1 MEGKLASVGK
11 SSLAILLSLSLGLFL
26 TPSAAFAA
34 DEQSGALTNE
44 IESLEEG
51 MRQGSDP
58 ASATEVDRSVL
69 DDSIKSV
76 GSGAEDADAMSFS
89 ASNGAGV
96 SHAADLA
103 STQGSSEY
111 YLEQGLGKIDSWTGD
126 GSIHGTVMHFS
137 LSEGNFVTIETDVYN
152 VDSAL
157 VSLNASDGEMLEV
170 WAPEDGS
177 VYGIFALPAGSYYLE
192 FLSTSNGYSYI
203 GAKYDAETPGWDE
216 PAVFEQED
224 NAPDE
229 GEPVSLASN
238 RIPLDTW
245 VAGSFYRLPA
255 LVDLDYFTFEVSVAG
270 HYQFSLAATDSMLF
284 GMVDEDASSLNAA
297 QIPKGGGSAVLDLGY
312 LQPGAYNLCVTSADI
327 EAAGSIYNGMVSRV
341 DGDEPSSGWSKWGS
355 LEWQIADNCLSI
367 RPAAGATEGHVESG
381 SAPWFGE
388 QMAEVTKVSITGT
401 VKLGAGV
408 NIASLFSNSMKLA
421 EIEGLGNL
429 DTSEVSDMTS
439 MFRNCSSL
447 ASIDLSGLET
457 DSLTNISSM
466 FFGCFALEGSD
477 SVDFAEFDTSGVKD
491 ASYLFAYCSGL
502 HAFDLSAIDL
512 SACENME
519 GMFLSCIKLKEIDFS
534 GSDFSKA
541 NNVAQMFNSCAELES
556 VDLSEVDFSKVE
568 NMWSM
573 FSGCAKLVSL
583 DLSTLDLSNVID
595 MGSLCR
601 GCSALA
607 SLAVPD
613 AFIGEKCENAAQI
626 FDGCVSLK
634 TIPGNFSFGAGDAVA
649 TGAFRT
655 DQSSTPLE
663 TYYSGNDASVLGYDW
678 ESDGRTL
685 IRVEELSGSIT
696 VQGNPCA
703 SSSLS
708 ATVKLDEASAD
719 AQLVYQWFD
728 DSADTAVSEKSP
740 SATLSVTPEN
750 AGEKLYCV
758 VTDGSGKHPGSI
770 TSTAIEASH
779 RYAEAWS
786 SDASGH
792 WHACEMCG
800 AKGSVAEH
808 SFGEWST
815 VKEPTC
821 SATGSQERSCGACGF
836 VEQEDIPMID
846 ASGIFTDV
854 PPSTDHFEAITWLAC
869 KKITT
874 GFEEEDGTFA
884 FRPYSNVAR
893 ADMAAFLYRLAGSPD
908 YEVTAKDLAKFNDV
922 TDGSDGSEPT
932 PHLKE
937 VCWLANTGI
946 STGFPDGS
954 FRPYNSIARADMA
967 AFLHRLAKWAN
978 ATEPV
983 EDGKIFTDVD
993 ATIAHAEDI
1002 AWLSAAGITTGFKD
1016 NTFRPYNAIVR
1027 CDMAAF
1033 LQRTHDWINR

>member
-1 MEGKLASVGK
+1 M
-11 SSLAILLSLSLGLFL
+11 
-26 TPSAAFAA
+26 
-34 DEQSGALTNE
+34 
-44 IESLEEG
+44 
-51 MRQGSDP
+51 
-58 ASATEVDRSVL
+58 
-69 DDSIKSV
+69 
-76 GSGAEDADAMSFS
+76 
-89 ASNGAGV
+89 
-96 SHAADLA
+96 
-103 STQGSSEY
+103 
-111 YLEQGLGKIDSWTGD
+111 
-126 GSIHGTVMHFS
+126 
-137 LSEGNFVTIETDVYN
+137 
-152 VDSAL
+152 
-157 VSLNASDGEMLEV
+157 
-170 WAPEDGS
+170 
-177 VYGIFALPAGSYYLE
+177 
-192 FLSTSNGYSYI
+192 STSNGCSYI
-203 GAKYDAETPGWDE
+203 GAKFDAETPGWDE

-229 GEPVSLASN
+229 GEPVSSASN

-270 HYQFSLAATDSMLF
+270 YYQFSLAATDSMLF

-327 EAAGSIYNGMVSRV
+327 EAAGSIYNGMVSRI

-367 RPAAGATEGHVESG
+367 RPADGVAEGYVESG
-381 SAPWFGE
+381 NAPWFGE
-388 QMAEVTKVSITGT
+388 QMAEVTKVSIAGT

-408 NIASLFSNSMKLA
+408 NIASLFSNSMKPT

-439 MFRNCSSL
+439 MLRNCSSL

-457 DSLTNISSM
+457 DGLTNISSM

-477 SVDFAEFDTSGVKD
+477 SVDFTGFDTSGVKD

-502 HAFDLSAIDL
+502 QTFNL

-519 GMFLSCIKLKEIDFS
+519 GMFLSCIKLKKIDFS

-541 NNVAQMFNSCAELES
+541 NN
-556 VDLSEVDFSKVE
+556 
-568 NMWSM
+568 
-573 FSGCAKLVSL
+573 
-583 DLSTLDLSNVID
+583 
-595 MGSLCR
+595 
-601 GCSALA
+601 
-607 SLAVPD
+607 
-613 AFIGEKCENAAQI
+613 AAQI
-626 FDGCVSLK
+626 FEGCVSLK
-634 TIPGNFSFGAGDAVA
+634 TIPGNCSFGTGDAVV

-655 DQSSTPLE
+655 GQSSTPLE
-663 TYYSGNDASVLGYDW
+663 TYYSGNDASILGYDW

-696 VQGNPCA
+696 VQGDPCA

-708 ATVKLDEASAD
+708 AIVKLDEASVD

-728 DSADTAVSEKSP
+728 DSTDTAVSEKSP

-750 AGEKLYCV
+750 AGKKLYCV

-770 TSTAIEASH
+770 TSTAIDASH

-800 AKGSVAEH
+800 ARGSVAEH

-821 SATGSQERSCGACGF
+821 SAIGGQERSCSACGF
-836 VEQEDIPMID
+836 VEQEDIPMIN

-854 PPSTDHFEAITWLAC
+854 PPSIDHFEAITWLAC
-869 KKITT
+869 KKKTT
-874 GFEEEDGTFA
+874 GFEEEDGTFT

-908 YEVTAKDLAKFNDV
+908 YGVTAKDLAKFNDV

-983 EDGKIFTDVD
+983 ENGKIFTDAD
-993 ATIAHAEDI
+993 ATVAHAEDI

-1016 NTFRPYNAIVR
+1016 GTFRPYDAIKR

-1033 LQRTHDWINR
+1033 LQRTYAWINR